1 MRPVIETLKAE
12 LAEADAALKAHM
24 ASWDY
29 AFAMGSS
36 RDGAAGHPRHAATRA
51 RTAELTTRVKDLKAR
66 LAEHEL

>member
-1 MRPVIETLKAE
+1 MRPVIEALKEE